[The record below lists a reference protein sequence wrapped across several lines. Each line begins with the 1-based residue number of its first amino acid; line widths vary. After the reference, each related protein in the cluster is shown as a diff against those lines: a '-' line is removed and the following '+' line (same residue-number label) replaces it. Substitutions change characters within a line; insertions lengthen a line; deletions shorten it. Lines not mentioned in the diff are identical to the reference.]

1 MSERKHVLPPW
12 MQTPLPSTEQSTSRS
27 SLPPELLKSARSRVS
42 QLSLF
47 VIVLTIVGSALF
59 LPLIRSMTS
68 QSRLPMATPGMLIT
82 IVVASAMLF
91 WLSRFERIQ
100 PQLLLDLALVY
111 EVLLAFSVA
120 VARHSIPWEG
130 TIARDWS
137 EVAVWIIVF
146 SVVIPNTPGK
156 CFLAAAL
163 AGLTDPVGLLI
174 SVAAGNP
181 MPSPELLGH
190 LFGPTVF
197 AVVLS
202 VLLSRHIFRMGKDIE
217 RAKQM
222 GSYKLV
228 NLIGKGGM
236 GEVWLAEH
244 SMLARPAAIKL
255 VSRDFLVSNKGDAK
269 SSEEALKRFE
279 REAKATAKLDS
290 EHTIRVFDFG
300 TTGDGLFYYVMEF
313 LNGLNLQ
320 ELVARFG
327 PILPER
333 SIYILRQVCKS
344 LGEAHQQGLIH
355 RDVKPANIFICQK
368 GLSFDHAKVLDFG
381 LVRDVLANDRSSTR
395 LTMAGKI
402 TGTPAFIAPE
412 VVTGDGDIDAR
423 ADIYSLG
430 CVAYFMLT
438 GELVFEEENA
448 LKVVIQH
455 LNTPPPALST
465 RTELEIPSE
474 LEDLIHKCLEKHPD
488 KRPQSVLEVDEA
500 LGSIAVSKA
509 WSCERAKRWW
519 EMHQPAENKPLASG

>member
-1 MSERKHVLPPW
+1 VG
-12 MQTPLPSTEQSTSRS
+12 
-27 SLPPELLKSARSRVS
+27 

-47 VIVLTIVGSALF
+47 VIALTIIGSVLF

-68 QSRLPMATPGMLIT
+68 LSQIPMATPGMLVT
-82 IVVASAMLF
+82 IVVASALLF
-91 WLSRFERIQ
+91 WLSRVERIQ
-100 PQLLLDLALVY
+100 PQLLLDLALIY
-111 EVLLAFSVA
+111 EVLLAFSA
-120 VARHSIPWEG
+120 ALARHSIPWEE

-146 SVVIPNTPGK
+146 SVLIPNTPGK

-197 AVVLS
+197 AVILS
-202 VLLSRHIFRMGKDIE
+202 VFLSRHIFRMGKDIE

-228 NLIGKGGM
+228 SLIGKGGM
-236 GEVWLAEH
+236 GEVWQAEH
-244 SMLARPAAIKL
+244 NMLARPAAIKL
-255 VSRDFLVSNKGDAK
+255 ISHDFLASNKGDAK
-269 SSEEALKRFE
+269 SSEEALRRFE

-300 TTGDGLFYYVMEF
+300 TTGEGQFYYVMEF
-313 LNGLNLQ
+313 LNGLNLR

-344 LGEAHQQGLIH
+344 LGEAHLQGLIH

-381 LVRDVLANDRSSTR
+381 LVRDVLAEGRRSTR
-395 LTMAGKI
+395 LTIAGKI

-412 VVTGDGDIDAR
+412 VVTGEGDVDAR

-448 LKVVIQH
+448 LKVMIQH
-455 LNTPPPALST
+455 LNTPPAALST

-474 LEDLIHKCLEKHPD
+474 LEHLIHRCLEKHPD
-488 KRPQSVLEVDEA
+488 KRPQSVLEIEKT
-500 LGSIAVSKA
+500 LGSIEASKA
-509 WSCERAKRWW
+509 WTCERAKRWW
-519 EMHQPAENKPLASG
+519 EMRQPEGNKPLVSG